1 MPTANI
7 THDISIREA
16 STAES
21 TALGFMLS
29 ANRDRL
35 RGHKVGAART
45 IQPRVL
51 SMGELTE
58 AEAPVEIE
66 LLWFQENW
74 QLGIGGINHRLDPR
88 KIAFG
93 LNIDTSHGD
102 IRPASD
108 FQTIG
113 TDSSPDL
120 QAATGFAT
128 VADEMWAFL
137 GRDTYKLQSS
147 GPEQWVKT
155 VDGCG
160 DPPDDVAKVYKNGVE
175 FDGNTYVPGW
185 TTSGAT
191 PLKYIFKADA
201 DTTWTVHPGV
211 NAPNDFKYF
220 ASGVNASG
228 APVLWG
234 AYQGATNNVI
244 RSATDPSSDTTATWD
259 TAVAI
264 GSTDS
269 EITALVVDGNTL
281 LVCKTNG
288 IWAFFQDATSRN
300 LTPEFESAAFP
311 NNFRG
316 AFNWNGHVLLPLG
329 RGGMVELNEG
339 RLFDVSM
346 ELYAPNADLHDT
358 NSVIADFHTAQV
370 TGLAGDPTTLFMMI
384 AAGTSNYLLMARWVE
399 FQNERDFRWHLVR
412 DQTVTGGVSDEYQ
425 AIFADGT
432 VPEGGSLIDHRIWIG
447 HAPTNNDLNPFF
459 YTISEN
465 DHSHLFTQ
473 DTSTA
478 ATTVVFD
485 GNFPRVD
492 KVFQK
497 ADFEF
502 LNLGAEGR
510 TIEVEYSLDAA
521 TYLCLG
527 TLNST
532 SNAQT
537 LTFPDGTTGKTLELR
552 FFPKDASC
560 QDKPETI
567 LRSFRVTSQL
577 RPTKLNQLDLKLYLA
592 DNQMLLNGAVEGKQ
606 VANLAQLRTWSD
618 QAAEVTVKD
627 SEGTEKD
634 MVMLPGTLEVV
645 EVAHERGRRPEYE
658 VSVSLVETG

>member
-1 MPTANI
+1 MAVADK
-7 THDISIREA
+7 THDITIREV
-16 STAES
+16 STTES
-21 TALGFMLS
+21 TALGFMLLS
-29 ANRDRL
+29 NADRL

-45 IQPRVL
+45 LQPRVL

-58 AEAPVEIE
+58 AEAPIEIE

-74 QLGIGGINHRLDPR
+74 QLGIGGINHRLDP
-88 KIAFG
+88 KKLAFG
-93 LNIDTSHGD
+93 LNIETSHGD

-108 FQTIG
+108 FQSST
-113 TDSSPDL
+113 TDFAPDL

-128 VADEMWAFL
+128 VGDEMWAFL
-137 GRDTYKLQSS
+137 GRDTYKLTSS
-147 GPEQWVKT
+147 SNQWVKT
-155 VDGCG
+155 LSAGN
-160 DPPDDVAKVYKNGVE
+160 PPDDVAKVYKNGTE
-175 FDGNTYVPGW
+175 FEGKTYVPGW

-201 DTTWTVHPGV
+201 DSTWTVHPGV
-211 NAPNDFKYF
+211 TAPNDFKYF
-220 ASGVNASG
+220 AKGVNASG
-228 APVLWG
+228 SPVLWG

-244 RSATDPSSDTTATWD
+244 RNATDPSSDTSATWS

-269 EITALVVDGNTL
+269 EITALVQDGDTL

-288 IWAFFQDATSRN
+288 IWAFFQDGTSRN
-300 LTPEFESAAFP
+300 LTPEFESSVLP

-316 AFNWNGHVLLPLG
+316 AINWNGHVLLPLG

-358 NSVIADFHTAQV
+358 NSVIADLHTSQV
-370 TGLAGDPTTLFMMI
+370 TGLAGDPTTLFMII
-384 AAGTSNYLLMARWVE
+384 AAGTSNYLLMAKWVE
-399 FQNERDFRWHLVR
+399 FQRERDFRWHLVR
-412 DQTVTGGVSDEYQ
+412 DQTVTGGVNDEYQ
-425 AIFADGT
+425 AIFAEGT
-432 VPEGGSLIDHRIWIG
+432 VPEGGSLIDHRIWVG
-447 HAPTNNDLNPFF
+447 HAPVNNDLNPFF

-473 DTSTA
+473 DSTAA

-492 KVFQK
+492 KVFQR

-510 TIEVEYSLDAA
+510 TIDVEYSVDAGSYTA
-521 TYLCLG
+521 LG

-532 SNAQT
+532 SNSQT
-537 LTFPDGTTGKTLELR
+537 LNFTDGTTGKTLELR
-552 FFPKDASC
+552 FLPKDAAC
-560 QDKPETI
+560 QDKPEAI
-567 LRSFRVTSQL
+567 LRSFRVVSQL

-592 DNQMLLNGAVEGKQ
+592 DNQMLLNGATEGTQ

-618 QAAEVTVKD
+618 QAAEITVKD
-627 SEGTEKD
+627 SEETEKD
-634 MVMLPGTLEVV
+634 MVMLPGTLIV
-645 EVAHERGRRPEYE
+645 EEIAHERGRRPEYS
-658 VSVSLVETG
+658 VTVSLVETG